1 MRAKKWMVFLFAI
14 IFLLAGC
21 HKKEKA
27 ASVSKPEVP
36 QSSSSADEEP
46 DPNWPAEVRD
56 IILTEKPETIISLS
70 PALTEIVYELGG
82 NLSGISDFCDFPQEV
97 TSLERYGSSSIP
109 DLEAL
114 KKNPPD
120 LLLSSVPLSK
130 ADQELLES
138 LEVAV
143 AVFPRAEDLDGIE
156 KIYVDLGIL
165 LEGIET
171 GKENGETVFTA
182 LRERYEALCD
192 KAAEGH
198 GISGIW
204 LRDVPL
210 VMATGDTF
218 EGELLENA
226 LGIENDAAAYEHWQY
241 PSEKAVDL
249 YPDVIFYDK
258 SIDKDYFAGTQVYNT
273 TDAYKQWRMYS
284 FDALPFERQSGR
296 MITELEHM
304 AQALV
309 EENPQGDGQ
318 EG

>member
-1 MRAKKWMVFLFAI
+1 M
-14 IFLLAGC
+14 
-21 HKKEKA
+21 
-27 ASVSKPEVP
+27 
-36 QSSSSADEEP
+36 
-46 DPNWPAEVRD
+46 
-56 IILTEKPETIISLS
+56 
-70 PALTEIVYELGG
+70 
-82 NLSGISDFCDFPQEV
+82 
-97 TSLERYGSSSIP
+97 
-109 DLEAL
+109 
-114 KKNPPD
+114 
-120 LLLSSVPLSK
+120 
-130 ADQELLES
+130 
-138 LEVAV
+138 
-143 AVFPRAEDLDGIE
+143 
-156 KIYVDLGIL
+156 
-165 LEGIET
+165 
-171 GKENGETVFTA
+171 
-182 LRERYEALCD
+182 
-192 KAAEGH
+192 
-198 GISGIW
+198 
-204 LRDVPL
+204 

-273 TDAYKQWRMYS
+273 TDAYKQGRMYS

>member
-226 LGIENDAAAYEHWQY
+226 LGIENDAAAEEHCKLINPMTKIILQG
-241 PSEKAVDL
+241 PRFIIRQTLINKGVCIPLMLCLLNGKA
-249 YPDVIFYDK
+249 
-258 SIDKDYFAGTQVYNT
+258 AG
-273 TDAYKQWRMYS
+273 
-284 FDALPFERQSGR
+284 
-296 MITELEHM
+296 
-304 AQALV
+304 
-309 EENPQGDGQ
+309 
-318 EG
+318 